1 MGPAVSNPTDILSIF
16 LSSIFTHNIA
26 LVYILGMCPFIAI
39 SKNFKT
45 AVGMGVSVIFVVT
58 LTALINWPIYWY
70 ILVPAKAEIFA
81 FLIFI
86 IVIAATVQLLEM
98 IIEKFFPPLQAS
110 FGIFLPLITVNCIV
124 LAVCLFMVLRNYS
137 FTQTAVYS
145 VSTSVGWALAIVIM
159 AAIKEKLALVADIP
173 KGLRGAGITMII
185 AGLIAFAFM
194 GFAGM
199 ITLQ

>member
-1 MGPAVSNPTDILSIF
+1 MNTTNPLV
-16 LSSIFTHNIA
+16 LLVAAIFTHNIA
-26 LVYILGMCPFIAI
+26 LVYILGMCPFIVI

-45 AVGMGVSVIFVVT
+45 ALGMGAAIIFVVT
-58 LTALINWPIYWY
+58 LTAIINWPIYWL
-70 ILVPAKAEIFA
+70 ILVPAHAEIVSY
-81 FLIFI
+81 LIFI

-98 IIEKFFPPLQAS
+98 LIEKFFPPLQSS

-124 LAVCLFMVLRNYS
+124 LAVLLFMVLRKYD
-137 FTQTAVYS
+137 FIQTVFYS
-145 VSTSVGWALAIVIM
+145 VGTSAGWALAIIIM
-159 AAIKEKLALVADIP
+159 AAIKEKMMLISDIP

-185 AGLIAFAFM
+185 AGLLAFAFM

>member
-1 MGPAVSNPTDILSIF
+1 MNTTNPLILLIAA
-16 LSSIFTHNIA
+16 IFTHNIA
-26 LVYILGMCPFIAI
+26 LVYILGMCPFIVI

-45 AVGMGVSVIFVVT
+45 ALGMGAAIIFVVT
-58 LTALINWPIYWY
+58 LTAIINWPIYWL
-70 ILVPAKAEIFA
+70 ILVPAHAEIVSY
-81 FLIFI
+81 LIFI

-98 IIEKFFPPLQAS
+98 LIEKFFPPLQSS

-124 LAVCLFMVLRNYS
+124 LAVLLFMVLRKYD
-137 FTQTAVYS
+137 FIQTVFYS
-145 VSTSVGWALAIVIM
+145 VGTSAGWALAIIIM
-159 AAIKEKLALVADIP
+159 AAIKEKMMLISDIP

-185 AGLIAFAFM
+185 AGLLAFAFM

>member
-1 MGPAVSNPTDILSIF
+1 MNTTNPLTLLIA
-16 LSSIFTHNIA
+16 SIFTHNIA
-26 LVYILGMCPFIAI
+26 LVYILGMCPFIVI

-58 LTALINWPIYWY
+58 LTAIINWPIYWF
-70 ILVPAKAEIFA
+70 ILVPAKAEIVSY
-81 FLIFI
+81 LIFI

-98 IIEKFFPPLQAS
+98 IIEKFFPPLQSS

-124 LAVCLFMVLRNYS
+124 LAVCLFMVLRKYTFVQTVFYS
-137 FTQTAVYS
+137 GG
-145 VSTSVGWALAIVIM
+145 TSVGWALAIVLM
-159 AAIKEKLALVADIP
+159 AAIKEKLMLVGDIP
-173 KGLRGAGITMII
+173 KGLIGPGITMII
-185 AGLIAFAFM
+185 AGLMAFAFM

>member
-1 MGPAVSNPTDILSIF
+1 MNTTNPLILLIAA
-16 LSSIFTHNIA
+16 IFTHNIA
-26 LVYILGMCPFIAI
+26 LVYILGMCPFIVI

-45 AVGMGVSVIFVVT
+45 ALGMGAAIIFVVT
-58 LTALINWPIYWY
+58 LTAIINWPIYWL
-70 ILVPAKAEIFA
+70 ILVPAHAEIVSY
-81 FLIFI
+81 LIFI

-98 IIEKFFPPLQAS
+98 LIEKFFPPLQSS

-124 LAVCLFMVLRNYS
+124 LAVLLFMVLRKYD
-137 FTQTAVYS
+137 FIQTVFYS
-145 VSTSVGWALAIVIM
+145 VGTSAGWALAIIIM
-159 AAIKEKLALVADIP
+159 AAIKEKMMLVSDIP

-185 AGLIAFAFM
+185 AGLLAFAFM